1 MISLLKKGIQMNPA
15 YFIFVN
21 FAGFLL
27 IFNLLVEPIKAITI
41 SAVASLM
48 INIIIF
54 HMIKPLLDEVATE
67 TEERILEKLEDKICQ
82 GISFETNSFNR
93 SLRGLV
99 YDIISKERWRS
110 RQ

>member
-1 MISLLKKGIQMNPA
+1 
-15 YFIFVN
+15 
-21 FAGFLL
+21 
-27 IFNLLVEPIKAITI
+27 
-41 SAVASLM
+41 
-48 INIIIF
+48 
-54 HMIKPLLDEVATE
+54 MIKPLLDEVATE

-110 RQ
+110 RQQQKLNQTNWLNKQSREFIKSEGFGVADES